1 MTENTTLQIQGLNE
15 LELAEIKQE
24 LRNEGI
30 KLDEISEV
38 QRPAIGSTKVGEP
51 ATVILLI
58 AIGKTVA
65 PVIAGA
71 LAAWLLKGRKGK
83 KKKQFNFLLN
93 KGTIQLGYATSDE
106 FVEQET
112 KATVQNKVLGF
123 MTKLL
128 ESSGD

>member
-1 MTENTTLQIQGLNE
+1 MNE